1 MNNLIPVADVQ
12 TMAIAVAKSGLFGM
26 KTPEQ
31 ALALML
37 VAQSEGLHPARA
49 ALEYHIIQGRPSLKA
64 DAMLSRFQNAGGKVQ
79 WKSYTDADVTGVF
92 SHPSGGEVSIQWTF
106 EMATKAGLT
115 KNPTWKQYPRAMLR
129 ARCISEGIRTVYP
142 GVSVG
147 IYTPEEV
154 QDFAPQ
160 VTQQQPERDITPEP
174 AAPAAKPVSMPE
186 KVKQAAAKVA
196 GKPRKPDLSV
206 IEGEATTISGN
217 PDEGDLSDIAPAPPA
232 SDKPDGATLSQVI
245 NAFATKLSMTAP
257 MIEAEYN
264 KPMADWTNADVAE
277 ARELFKHLLA
287 ERKAMQAG
295 GEI

>member
-1 MNNLIPVADVQ
+1 MSNNLIPVGDVQ

-49 ALEYHIIQGRPSLKA
+49 AMEYHVIQGRPALKA
-64 DAMLSRFQNAGGKVQ
+64 DAMLARFQNAGGKVQ

-154 QDFAPQ
+154 QDFSPQ
-160 VTQQQPERDITPEP
+160 VTQPERDVTPEP
-174 AAPAAKPVSMPE
+174 AAPVKPVSMPE
-186 KVKQAAAKVA
+186 KVKQAAAKVS
-196 GKPRKPDLSV
+196 GKTRKPDLTV
-206 IEGEATTISGN
+206 IEGEATTISGD
-217 PDEGDLSDIAPAPPA
+217 PDEGNLDIPGVFEPMKPAQ
-232 SDKPDGATLSQVI
+232 DKLDAMLGAFQ
-245 NAFATKLSMTAP
+245 KQLSMTQQQVEKECNFGP
-257 MIEAEYN
+257 V
-264 KPMADWTNADVAE
+264 ADWTVEQFDE
-277 ARELFKHLLA
+277 AREVFKALKI
-287 ERKAMQAG
+287 ERQNMAAIVQG
-295 GEI
+295 DEV

>member
-1 MNNLIPVADVQ
+1 MGTNLIPVGEVQ

-64 DAMLSRFQNAGGKVQ
+64 DAMLSRFQNAGGKVA
-79 WKSYTDADVTGVF
+79 WLSYTDEDVTGEF
-92 SHPSGGEVSIQWTF
+92 SHPSGGSIKIQWTIK
-106 EMATKAGLT
+106 MAANAGLT

-154 QDFAPQ
+154 QDFAPVEKD
-160 VTQQQPERDITPEP
+160 VTPLSQAPKPEP
-174 AAPAAKPVSMPE
+174 TPMPE
-186 KVKQAAAKVA
+186 KVKAAAK
-196 GKPRKPDLSV
+196 GKT
-206 IEGEATTISGN
+206 IEGEVKHVRGTISGN
-217 PDEGDLSDIAPAPPA
+217 PDEGNLDDITPPPPPVT
-232 SDKPDGATLSQVI
+232 DKPDGATLSQVI
-245 NAFATKLSMTAP
+245 NAFATKLNMTAP

-264 KPMADWTNADVAE
+264 KPMAEWTNADVAE

-287 ERKAMQAG
+287 ERKTMEAG
-295 GEI
+295 GEV

>member
-1 MNNLIPVADVQ
+1 MSNALIPVQDVQ

-49 ALEYHIIQGRPSLKA
+49 AMEYHVIQGRPALKA
-64 DAMLSRFQNAGGKVQ
+64 DAMLARFQNAGGKVQ

-154 QDFAPQ
+154 QDFTPQ
-160 VTQQQPERDITPEP
+160 VTQPERDITPEP
-174 AAPAAKPVSMPE
+174 AKPVSMPE

-196 GKPRKPDLSV
+196 GKAHKPDLTV
-206 IEGEATTISGN
+206 IEGEATTISGDPN
-217 PDEGDLSDIAPAPPA
+217 EGNLDD
-232 SDKPDGATLSQVI
+232 
-245 NAFATKLSMTAP
+245 
-257 MIEAEYN
+257 IEAFKPTKPAQN
-264 KPMADWTNADVAE
+264 KIDAMLAAFQSQLGMTQQQVEKECNFGPIADWTVEQFDE
-277 ARELFKHLLA
+277 AREVF
-287 ERKAMQAG
+287 KAMKIERAAIHQG
-295 GEI
+295 DEV

>member
-1 MNNLIPVADVQ
+1 MSNNLIPVTDVQ

-49 ALEYHIIQGRPSLKA
+49 AMEYHVIQGRPALKA
-64 DAMLSRFQNAGGKVQ
+64 DAMLARFQNAGGKVA
-79 WKSYTDADVTGVF
+79 WLSYTDADVTGEF
-92 SHPSGGEVSIQWTF
+92 SHPSGGSVKIQWTF
-106 EMATKAGLT
+106 DMATKAGLT

-160 VTQQQPERDITPEP
+160 PERDITPE
-174 AAPAAKPVSMPE
+174 AKPVPMPE
-186 KVKQAAAKVA
+186 KVKQAAAAKRQPVT
-196 GKPRKPDLSV
+196 
-206 IEGEATTISGN
+206 IEAEPVKQPVRGTVSGD
-217 PDEGDLSDIAPAPPA
+217 PAESDLSDIGTPDP
-232 SDKPDGATLSQVI
+232 SKPTADQMAKMKQ
-245 NAFATKLSMTAP
+245 AFMTQLSMTP
-257 MIEAEYN
+257 EMIATETGFGPIES
-264 KPMADWTNADVAE
+264 WTIEQFEE
-277 ARELFKHLLA
+277 AREVFKALKT
-287 ERKAMQAG
+287 ERAAMQAG
-295 GEI
+295 DDGAV

>member
-1 MNNLIPVADVQ
+1 MNNLIPVSDVQ

-31 ALALML
+31 AIALML

-49 ALEYHIIQGRPSLKA
+49 ALEYNIIQGRPSLKA
-64 DAMLSRFQNAGGKVQ
+64 DAMLSRFQNAGGKVA
-79 WKSYTDADVTGVF
+79 WLSYTDTDVTGEF
-92 SHPSGGEVSIQWTF
+92 SHPSGGSIKIQWTI
-106 EMATKAGLT
+106 EMANKAGLT

-154 QDFAPQ
+154 QDFAPVEKD
-160 VTQQQPERDITPEP
+160 VTPPQSAPTATP
-174 AAPAAKPVSMPE
+174 MPE
-186 KVKQAAAKVA
+186 KVKAAAKP
-196 GKPRKPDLSV
+196 KPAT
-206 IEGEATTISGN
+206 IEGEVKHVRGTISGDPN
-217 PDEGDLSDIAPAPPA
+217 EGNLDDIAPAPPPA
-232 SDKPDGATLSQVI
+232 DKPDGATLGQVI
-245 NAFATKLSMTAP
+245 NAFATKLNMTAP

-264 KPMADWTNADVAE
+264 KPMDEWTNADVAE

-287 ERKAMQAG
+287 ERKAMEAG
-295 GEI
+295 GEV

>member
-1 MNNLIPVADVQ
+1 MNNLIPVSDVQ

-64 DAMLSRFQNAGGKVQ
+64 DAMLSRFQNAGGKVA
-79 WKSYTDADVTGVF
+79 WLSYTDTDVTGEF
-92 SHPSGGEVSIQWTF
+92 SHPSGGSIKIQWTM
-106 EMATKAGLT
+106 EMANKAGLT

-154 QDFAPQ
+154 QDFAPVEKD
-160 VTQQQPERDITPEP
+160 VTPLSQAPKPEP
-174 AAPAAKPVSMPE
+174 TPMPE
-186 KVKQAAAKVA
+186 KVKAAAKP
-196 GKPRKPDLSV
+196 KPAT
-206 IEGEATTISGN
+206 IEGEVKHVRGTVSGN
-217 PDEGDLSDIAPAPPA
+217 ASEGDLTGIGEPEGDAFM
-232 SDKPDGATLSQVI
+232 DKVTQGKIV
-245 NAFATKLSMTAP
+245 NAFASIGFTLPAL
-257 MIEAEYN
+257 EAEFAKQMN
-264 KPMADWTNADVAE
+264 EWLASDVDSL
-277 ARELFKHLLA
+277 RQLLA
-287 ERKAMQAG
+287 DMKADAAAAKQQAADMAQPDG
-295 GEI
+295 GVL

>member
-1 MNNLIPVADVQ
+1 
-12 TMAIAVAKSGLFGM
+12 MAIAVAKSGLFGM

-64 DAMLSRFQNAGGKVQ
+64 DAMLSRFQNAGGKVA
-79 WKSYTDADVTGVF
+79 WLSYTDEDVTGEF
-92 SHPSGGEVSIQWTF
+92 SHPSGGSIKIQWTIK
-106 EMATKAGLT
+106 MATNAGLT

-154 QDFAPQ
+154 QDFAPVEKD
-160 VTQQQPERDITPEP
+160 VTPQQAQPAPKPTP
-174 AAPAAKPVSMPE
+174 MPE
-186 KVKQAAAKVA
+186 KVKAAAKGNPA
-196 GKPRKPDLSV
+196 T
-206 IEGEATTISGN
+206 IEGEVKHVRGTISGD
-217 PDEGDLSDIAPAPPA
+217 PSEGDLSGIAEPPPA
-232 SDKPDGATLSQVI
+232 TDKPDGATLSQVI
-245 NAFATKLSMTAP
+245 NAFATKLNMTAP

-264 KPMADWTNADVAE
+264 KPMAEWTNADVAE
-277 ARELFKHLLA
+277 ARELFKHLLH
-287 ERKAMQAG
+287 ERKAMADG
-295 GEI
+295 GEV